1 MDTIKM
7 LWWNGD
13 KNTILKRVD
22 FDLPSTS
29 VSSSCEEKATQA
41 TRKKAANRKHLTSIL
56 MGADQRPEGMGKGG
70 TGCTFYKAR

>member
-1 MDTIKM
+1 MGTIKV
-7 LWWNGD
+7 LWCNGD
-13 KNTILKRVD
+13 NNIILKRID

-41 TRKKAANRKHLTSIL
+41 TRKKAANRKHLKSIL
-56 MGADQRPEGMGKGG
+56 ERADQRPEGMGKWG

>member
-1 MDTIKM
+1 MDAIKV

-29 VSSSCEEKATQA
+29 VSSSCVEKATQA

-56 MGADQRPEGMGKGG
+56 VGADQRPEGMGKGG
-70 TGCTFYKAR
+70 TGYTFYRAR

>member
-1 MDTIKM
+1 M
-7 LWWNGD
+7 
-13 KNTILKRVD
+13 LKRVD

-41 TRKKAANRKHLTSIL
+41 TRKKAANSKHLLTSIL
-56 MGADQRPEGMGKGG
+56 VGADQRPEGMGKWG